1 MLGSEASTRK
11 VFGLNIVF
19 TYLRSF
25 VFNSLELPMTW
36 TFFQPFASSAL
47 FTTSLTERT
56 LGTRL
61 LYSLIYHH
69 VPLSLGASCVT
80 REKTAKKNGRVG
92 ISPAHFVFVSRTAD
106 WTKRITHYGR
116 TTDKEKEGL
125 LVVYHHVYVS
135 GLPLAIR
142 HVLSP
147 VKTPGNETPVWI
159 CLQYGDV
166 RCCSFLVRYC
176 SCFSARFHI
185 RGNFTLLSLP
195 PLEVSCHLPGPKRE
209 FFLR

>member
-1 MLGSEASTRK
+1 M
-11 VFGLNIVF
+11 
-19 TYLRSF
+19 
-25 VFNSLELPMTW
+25 
-36 TFFQPFASSAL
+36 
-47 FTTSLTERT
+47 
-56 LGTRL
+56 
-61 LYSLIYHH
+61 
-69 VPLSLGASCVT
+69 T

-147 VKTPGNETPVWI
+147 VKTPGNETP
-159 CLQYGDV
+159 G
-166 RCCSFLVRYC
+166 
-176 SCFSARFHI
+176 
-185 RGNFTLLSLP
+185 
-195 PLEVSCHLPGPKRE
+195 
-209 FFLR
+209 